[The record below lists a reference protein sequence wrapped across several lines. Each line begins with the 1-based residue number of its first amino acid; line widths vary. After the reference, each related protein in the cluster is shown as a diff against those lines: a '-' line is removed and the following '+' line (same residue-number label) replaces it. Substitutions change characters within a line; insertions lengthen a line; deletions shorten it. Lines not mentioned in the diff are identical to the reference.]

1 GTQSELVVQD
11 LAEGTYYVAVSA
23 WDTAFG
29 ASDFDV
35 SGGGESGEIVLNF
48 SDGLDV
54 TGSATASLD
63 GADAAGGV
71 AWFFFEI
78 VTEPVVIIPVAND
91 LGILGDD
98 TSALTL
104 DTFGSVL
111 GDTEMGLYD
120 AAGNL
125 LAENDDAGADT
136 FQSELVVDGLAEG
149 TYYVAVSAYNTTF
162 GASGFVV
169 SGGGESGEIVL
180 SYSDGLDLA
189 GTATGSLD
197 LADEAGGVAWFSFD
211 VGPITR
217 PAEVGPLEIRVVGG
231 DLTVGFAAQDGWSY
245 GLETSTDLQNWS
257 PAPEAVFSQDNG
269 AGTLV
274 LPVDGQ
280 DELYA
285 RIIGSQQ

>member
-1 GTQSELVVQD
+1 TGSATAVLDELDGAGGVAWFSFEIAVEPVVVIPVADELGILGNDTSVLALDTFGSALEDTEIGLYDAAGNLLDENDDAGEGTQSELVVQN

-98 TSALTL
+98 TSVLTL

-120 AAGNL
+120 VAGNL

-162 GASGFVV
+162 GVSGF
-169 SGGGESGEIVL
+169 
-180 SYSDGLDLA
+180 
-189 GTATGSLD
+189 
-197 LADEAGGVAWFSFD
+197 D
-211 VGPITR
+211 V
-217 PAEVGPLEIRVVGG
+217 
-231 DLTVGFAAQDGWSY
+231 F
-245 GLETSTDLQNWS
+245 
-257 PAPEAVFSQDNG
+257 
-269 AGTLV
+269 
-274 LPVDGQ
+274 
-280 DELYA
+280 
-285 RIIGSQQ
+285 

>member
-1 GTQSELVVQD
+1 
-11 LAEGTYYVAVSA
+11 
-23 WDTAFG
+23 
-29 ASDFDV
+29 FDV

-98 TSALTL
+98 TSVLTL

-125 LAENDDAGADT
+125 LDENDDAGAET
-136 FQSELVVDGLAEG
+136 FQSELVAQNLAEG

-162 GASGFVV
+162 GVSGFDVF
-169 SGGGESGEIVL
+169 GGGESGEIVL
-180 SYSDGLDLA
+180 NFSDGLDVA
-189 GTATGSLD
+189 GSVTASLD
-197 LADEAGGVAWFSFD
+197 GTDDTGGVAWFSFE
-211 VGPITR
+211 IA
-217 PAEVGPLEIRVVGG
+217 AEPPTTTVLGGGLEVEVVDSELGRE
-231 DLTVGFAAQDGWSY
+231 LVVSFAAQEDGLIFE
-245 GLETSTDLQNWS
+245 LETSEDLQNWS
-257 PAPEAVFSQDNG
+257 PAPGAVFSQNDNG
-269 AGTLV
+269 TQAALPIPDGAGFFGRLFVRLRVTR
-274 LPVDGQ
+274 P
-280 DELYA
+280 
-285 RIIGSQQ
+285 

>member
-1 GTQSELVVQD
+1 
-11 LAEGTYYVAVSA
+11 
-23 WDTAFG
+23 
-29 ASDFDV
+29 
-35 SGGGESGEIVLNF
+35 EIE
-48 SDGLDV
+48 
-54 TGSATASLD
+54 
-63 GADAAGGV
+63 AAP
-71 AWFFFEI
+71 
-78 VTEPVVIIPVAND
+78 PVVVIPVADD
-91 LGILGDD
+91 LGIIGND
-98 TSALTL
+98 SSVLTL

-125 LAENDDAGADT
+125 LDNNDDAGAG
-136 FQSELVVDGLAEG
+136 FQSELVAQNLAEG
-149 TYYVAVSAYNTTF
+149 TYYVAVSAWDTTF
-162 GASGFVV
+162 GVSGFDVA
-169 SGGGESGEIVL
+169 GGGESGEIVL
-180 SYSDGLDLA
+180 NFSDGLDVFGSA
-189 GTATGSLD
+189 TAVLD
-197 LADEAGGVAWFSFD
+197 GADAAGGVAWFSFD

-217 PAEVGPLEIRVVGG
+217 PAEVGPLEIEVVDSELGRE
-231 DLTVGFAAQDGWSY
+231 LVVGFAAQGGWSY